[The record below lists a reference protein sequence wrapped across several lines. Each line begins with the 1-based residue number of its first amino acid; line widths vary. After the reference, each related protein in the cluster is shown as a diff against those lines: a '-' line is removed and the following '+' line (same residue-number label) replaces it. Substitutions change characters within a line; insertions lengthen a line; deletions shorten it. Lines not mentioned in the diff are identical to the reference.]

1 MSPIVFVANID
12 DAAHLVFDIV
22 PLTALDRSNIDDIVN
37 LAGTLCDCVLRL
49 LNRQADLLLDILAD
63 DFGDVKQ
70 VRVFPNDVLAHRV
83 NELDTIL
90 VTVQPRVDVHKQGA
104 TKLLLVLKLHALE
117 STS

>member
-12 DAAHLVFDIV
+12 DAAHLVLDIL
-22 PLTALDRSNIDDIVN
+22 PLTALDPSNVDDIVD
-37 LAGTLCDCVLRL
+37 LAGALCDCVLRL
-49 LNRQADLLLDILAD
+49 LNRQAVLPLDILAD

-90 VTVQPRVDVHKQGA
+90 VTVQPRVDVHKHGA